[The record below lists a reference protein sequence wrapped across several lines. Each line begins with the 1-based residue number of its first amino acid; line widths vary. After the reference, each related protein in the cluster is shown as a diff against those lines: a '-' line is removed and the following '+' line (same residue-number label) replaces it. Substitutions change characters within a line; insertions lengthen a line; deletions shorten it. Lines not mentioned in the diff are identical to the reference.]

1 MGSAFDPMSEDCV
14 GSDVGW
20 LDSMFADVAEIQ
32 LIVFAWNATMVQ
44 AKTLKSKLEVQETS
58 EEAETDTALGNRH
71 NSHICQV
78 CLVHNGLSFADLI
91 LLQ

>member
-1 MGSAFDPMSEDCV
+1 MDWLWGMVGFEVGSAFAPMSEDCV

-44 AKTLKSKLEVQETS
+44 AKTLKCKLEVL
-58 EEAETDTALGNRH
+58 EALRGVRRETDK
-71 NSHICQV
+71 
-78 CLVHNGLSFADLI
+78 
-91 LLQ
+91 